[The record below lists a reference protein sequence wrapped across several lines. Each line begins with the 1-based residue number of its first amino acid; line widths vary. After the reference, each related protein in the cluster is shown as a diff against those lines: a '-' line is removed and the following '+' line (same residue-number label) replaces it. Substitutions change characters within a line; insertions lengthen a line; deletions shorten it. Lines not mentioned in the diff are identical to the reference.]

1 MSIEEMVQGRVDGVQ
16 GLDPLVQVGLEWSG
30 VEWSRVDVG
39 VVVNEGMCIVRSRVR
54 LHCVVWVKY
63 A

>member
-30 VEWSRVDVG
+30 VE
-39 VVVNEGMCIVRSRVR
+39 
-54 LHCVVWVKY
+54 
-63 A
+63 